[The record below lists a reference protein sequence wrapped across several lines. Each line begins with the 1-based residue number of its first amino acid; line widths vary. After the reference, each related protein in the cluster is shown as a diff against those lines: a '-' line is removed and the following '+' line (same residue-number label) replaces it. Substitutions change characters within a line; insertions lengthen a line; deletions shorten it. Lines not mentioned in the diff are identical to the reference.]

1 MEYKE
6 NSWIYAPLP
15 EYEEFFQKIEK
26 ALGFK
31 LFVWQKYFIA
41 WGQKYFIAWGVW
53 RRLGKTTAQ
62 HIRRLVM
69 DKEPVYIPKKP
80 RNAREK
86 FENEELI
93 RIYEKLKAGGVPT
106 CEVIFKK

>member
-15 EYEEFFQKIEK
+15 EYEELFQKIEK

-31 LFVWQKYFIA
+31 LFVR
-41 WGQKYFIAWGVW
+41 QKYFIAWGVW

-80 RNAREK
+80 RSAREK

>member
-15 EYEEFFQKIEK
+15 EYEELFQKIEK

-31 LFVWQKYFIA
+31 LFVWQKYFIV
-41 WGQKYFIAWGVW
+41 WGAW
-53 RRLGKTTAQ
+53 RRLGATTAQ
-62 HIRRLVM
+62 AIRRLVM

-80 RNAREK
+80 RHAREK

>member
-15 EYEEFFQKIEK
+15 EYEELFQKIEK

-41 WGQKYFIAWGVW
+41 RGMW

-62 HIRRLVM
+62 QIRRLVM

-80 RNAREK
+80 RSAREK